1 MGEALYGQD
10 AQHPDTTPRY
20 RDNGDGTINASDK
33 RTLVKAAEGA
43 SAITV
48 GAPATGDCRP
58 SKSIAPSSASA
69 APICGP
75 MPPTPP
81 EAFHSS
87 MPTTSISV
95 TVTSARATA
104 SSTPSAR
111 PRPCTW
117 TRARPYTGGST
128 PDSPACPSRW
138 RNCAPTRAVGRCAA
152 SRTWLAPRAKGWG
165 ASSGIA
171 LRKLRTQL
179 FLPVRPR
186 PRTSRVAPDRNPRA
200 LPCHSVAVLIKAR
213 PLSPSIS
220 TSRGS
225 SLWLHEQ
232 DPMLRS
238 LGRAE
243 RLSQS
248 TPLAPREGTA
258 R

>member
-1 MGEALYGQD
+1 MGWQ
-10 AQHPDTTPRY
+10 
-20 RDNGDGTINASDK
+20 
-33 RTLVKAAEGA
+33 
-43 SAITV
+43 
-48 GAPATGDCRP
+48 
-58 SKSIAPSSASA
+58 
-69 APICGP
+69 
-75 MPPTPP
+75 
-81 EAFHSS
+81 
-87 MPTTSISV
+87 
-95 TVTSARATA
+95 
-104 SSTPSAR
+104 
-111 PRPCTW
+111 
-117 TRARPYTGGST
+117 TRLSLGST
-128 PDSPACPSRW
+128 KYETLLGEFQLGYKWLPFAAGDSFPSGMHLGGEIRMFDELVQASGVSCFNVTPQITTGW
-138 RNCAPTRAVGRCAA
+138 LFSFGQAFVDLRLSWIFAVVSAPTRAVGRCAA
-152 SRTWLAPRAKGWG
+152 STTWLAPRAKGWG
-165 ASSGIA
+165 ASSGTA
-171 LRKLRTQL
+171 LLKLRNQL

-186 PRTSRVAPDRNPRA
+186 PRTSRVSPDRNPRA